1 MELLF
6 QDDAYLRECDAEVTS
21 VGDDGIRLSRTV
33 FYPTGGGQPGDSG
46 VLRLADGSE
55 VAIAEARK
63 GEGLGDV
70 VHIPVEGS
78 SLPAVG
84 DKVTAVLDWERRYR
98 HMRFHTCMHV
108 VCSIIEG
115 DVTGGNLAA
124 DKARLDFNLPDG
136 PPDKVETTA
145 RLNEVIAGDHAVSTQ
160 WISDEELDANPGLV
174 RTMSV
179 QPPRGAGRIR
189 LLNIDGVDLQPC
201 GGTHV
206 KSTAEIGE
214 VVISKIEN
222 KGKQNRRFIVRF
234 AEDV

>member
-1 MELLF
+1 MDLLF
-6 QDDAYLRECDAEVTS
+6 QDDAYLKSCDAEVIS
-21 VGDDGIRLSRTV
+21 VGEDGIRLSRTV

-46 VLRLADGSE
+46 VLKLESGDEIR
-55 VAIAEARK
+55 ITEARK
-63 GEGLGDV
+63 GDSLGDV
-70 VHIPVEGS
+70 VHIVAEDDI
-78 SLPAVG
+78 LPAVG
-84 DKVTAVLDWERRYR
+84 DKVHAVLDWDRRYR

-108 VCSIIEG
+108 LCSLIDG

-136 PPDKVETTA
+136 PPDKIELSEK
-145 RLNEVIAGDHAVSTQ
+145 LNAVIAENHKIGTR
-160 WISDEELDANPGLV
+160 WITDEDLDANPGLV

-189 LLNIDGVDLQPC
+189 LLEIEDVDVQPC

-206 KSTAEIGE
+206 KSTAEIGQ

-234 AEDV
+234 AEDL